1 MSRGGTE
8 YKKGDTVEGYKVLA
22 ELGRGAASIIYLVK
36 DKDNHIWALKHVEK
50 VEPKD
55 QRFLDQA
62 EAEYH
67 VAHAMD
73 HPAIRKIEKMIKRG
87 KSMLSLETI
96 HLYLLMELVDGISME
111 SKPPKTFEEAVY
123 IFEQTAEALHHMH
136 TNGFVHADMKP
147 NNIVVT
153 AEDEVKLIDLGQSCR
168 VDTVKERIQ
177 GTPDFIAPEQV
188 HCRPITART
197 DVYNLGASMYWIL
210 TRRHIPTALGSST
223 SLLGKIDDNLI
234 EKPKP
239 AIELNPRI
247 PAMLNDLIMH
257 CLEIDPEKRPKDMK
271 LVADKLNLIRAKL
284 HAMKNGPAPETMES
298 REDSA
303 P

>member
-1 MSRGGTE
+1 
-8 YKKGDTVEGYKVLA
+8 
-22 ELGRGAASIIYLVK
+22 
-36 DKDNHIWALKHVEK
+36 
-50 VEPKD
+50 
-55 QRFLDQA
+55 
-62 EAEYH
+62 
-67 VAHAMD
+67 
-73 HPAIRKIEKMIKRG
+73 
-87 KSMLSLETI
+87 
-96 HLYLLMELVDGISME
+96 
-111 SKPPKTFEEAVY
+111 
-123 IFEQTAEALHHMH
+123 
-136 TNGFVHADMKP
+136 MKP

-153 AEDEVKLIDLGQSCR
+153 ADDEVKLIDLGQSCR